1 MGRFIFVSFG
11 LLVVFLSLSGTAA
24 DCPPDWSSYEGS
36 CYRVFEQKMN
46 WEDAEKFCTQ
56 QQTGGH
62 LVSFQSSEEA
72 DFVVSL
78 TSPILRDSFVWT
90 GLSDV
95 WKECSFEWSDG
106 SDLSYKDNYQF
117 VFSEYEC
124 VASKTKNNKWRI
136 IPCTKLEYFVCEFQA

>member
-1 MGRFIFVSFG
+1 MGRFLFVSFG

-24 DCPPDWSSYEGS
+24 DCPSGWSSYEGS
-36 CYRVFEQKMN
+36 CYKVFKERMN

-62 LVSFQSSEEA
+62 LVSFQSREEA

-90 GLSDV
+90 GLGDV
-95 WKECSFEWSDG
+95 WKGCSFEWSDG
-106 SDLSYKDNYQF
+106 TDLSYKDNYQF
-117 VFSEYEC
+117 VVTEYEC
-124 VASKTKNNKWRI
+124 VASKTTENQWWSRD
-136 IPCTKLEYFVCEFQA
+136 CTKLAYVVCKIQA